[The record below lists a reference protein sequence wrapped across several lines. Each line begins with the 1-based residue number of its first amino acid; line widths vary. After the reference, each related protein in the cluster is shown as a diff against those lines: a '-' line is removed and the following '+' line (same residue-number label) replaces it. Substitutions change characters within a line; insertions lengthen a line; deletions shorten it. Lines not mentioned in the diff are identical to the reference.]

1 MSGWVTVIV
10 SSFAPCYSHTLRLKK
25 PDAIQLIT
33 SVKFYESQVTCYRKD
48 PDTHIRKEFEYK
60 NVRVWNNQS
69 YDRKRRQK
77 FRAIWFGLVKNK
89 NADRLR
95 FRSFTFDSQR
105 KNRIRGCSVGHNKS
119 QTTQAFPP
127 TTIYFMAI
135 YFIPCVRPT
144 MCRHGHSHEIR
155 ALRLMLH
162 SITEPVTFSLL
173 NISQRSH
180 VHSVHASPHHI
191 RIKIILSDS
200 FFSPDS
206 FYVVEFKIYEKT
218 N

>member
-1 MSGWVTVIV
+1 MSYCHRFLLCFVLLSYSMPGKARCNSINNIGEILWVT
-10 SSFAPCYSHTLRLKK
+10 SYMLQKRSWYTYTK
-25 PDAIQLIT
+25 
-33 SVKFYESQVTCYRKD
+33 
-48 PDTHIRKEFEYK
+48 
-60 NVRVWNNQS
+60 RVWVWECTHLKQS
-69 YDRKRRQK
+69 ELRSKETTKILR
-77 FRAIWFGLVKNK
+77 FGFVKNK

-95 FRSFTFDSQR
+95 FRSFAFDSQR
-105 KNRIRGCSVGHNKS
+105 KNRIRGCSAGHNKS
-119 QTTQAFPP
+119 QTAQAFPP

-144 MCRHGHSHEIR
+144 MWRHGHSHKIR

-173 NISQRSH
+173 NTSQRSH
-180 VHSVHASPHHI
+180 VHSVHDSPHHI